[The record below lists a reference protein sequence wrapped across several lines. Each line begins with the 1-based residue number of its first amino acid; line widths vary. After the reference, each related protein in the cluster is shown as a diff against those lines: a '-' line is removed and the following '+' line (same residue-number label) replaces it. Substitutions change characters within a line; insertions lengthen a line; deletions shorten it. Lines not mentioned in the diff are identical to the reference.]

1 MCCFRLKHS
10 TKPLQLIVVGRKQSI
25 GPTLPVSTWQ
35 HRLGFHALP
44 SLQVSLFRSRNYCS
58 VQAQVCTIE
67 KYQPNSHRNLVFL
80 CCSIASVLA
89 CRSLKPGTRLRTH
102 LLLSTHTSRTVPQKT
117 DRQTDR
123 QTDKS
128 SASLHHISLK
138 FVCLCQYVLSETAA
152 SLVSSR
158 LVLCAC
164 SRLFIIPL
172 FIHTYSL
179 YLLLVPTSYYL
190 QYFTR
195 WHLHLTSHP
204 FFI

>member
-123 QTDKS
+123 QTDGLLRRS
-128 SASLHHISLK
+128 S
-138 FVCLCQYVLSETAA
+138 VPPPVAA
-152 SLVSSR
+152 KIPVVVEGATKEGSAAAAKTIEASSR
-158 LVLCAC
+158 KAWIMTPRRHASPPEGGLETQAKQLPALELLW
-164 SRLFIIPL
+164 SRCCCCCR
-172 FIHTYSL
+172 S
-179 YLLLVPTSYYL
+179 
-190 QYFTR
+190 
-195 WHLHLTSHP
+195 
-204 FFI
+204 